1 MAEEE
6 KKQEQHDEVRQEEK
20 KTETEKQPLL
30 SEPIKVQEYIYMS
43 ILSLDAKAW
52 AYMDLVVHPET
63 QKHHKDMEQAKLAI
77 DTIDAIFKMAQAHFS
92 PEQKKDIQARL
103 ANLKLNFVKR

>member
-6 KKQEQHDEVRQEEK
+6 KKQEQHDEAKQEEK
-20 KTETEKQPLL
+20 KTEVEKRPLL

-77 DTIDAIFKMAQAHFS
+77 DTIDTIFKTAQAHFS

-103 ANLKLNFVKR
+103 TNLRLNFVKK